1 MINLEIIVLNTQ
13 KHTTAWEKLPFQILY
28 VCSGVLEFVP
38 LWWKTGCH
46 YHLDHYWPLQLTLF
60 SQNVTECEF
69 HPNNKTI
76 YMSCISIVIHEPSI
90 FPFSKENFTKRNQKC
105 KTIEINAVNVKKNMG
120 IKYNEAKI
128 THSTNQYLH
137 FRLNFLL
144 FQISHTYQ

>member
-1 MINLEIIVLNTQ
+1 MINLEIKVLNTQ
-13 KHTTAWEKLPFQILY
+13 KYITAWEKLPFQILY

-76 YMSCISIVIHEPSI
+76 YVMYKFCHRWTFHLPLLKRI
-90 FPFSKENFTKRNQKC
+90 FTKSNQKC
-105 KTIEINAVNVKKNMG
+105 KTIEINSVNVKKNMG
-120 IKYNEAKI
+120 KYNEAKI
-128 THSTNQYLH
+128 THGTNQHLH
-137 FRLNFLL
+137 VRLNFLL
-144 FQISHTYQ
+144 FQISHT

>member
-1 MINLEIIVLNTQ
+1 MINLEIKVLNTQ
-13 KHTTAWEKLPFQILY
+13 KYITAWEKLPFQILY

-76 YMSCISIVIHEPSI
+76 YVMYKYCHTWTFHLPLLKRI
-90 FPFSKENFTKRNQKC
+90 FTKSNQKC
-105 KTIEINAVNVKKNMG
+105 KAIEINSVNVKK
-120 IKYNEAKI
+120 IWV
-128 THSTNQYLH
+128 STMKQKLLMVQINICIFDEFFCC
-137 FRLNFLL
+137 FRYHICN
-144 FQISHTYQ
+144 SK